1 MELSMTISIIAC
13 VIGILSFFYN
23 RKDKDEKSTEESS
36 YKMGQIETQLKFI
49 SQQIKDLSDKFCKY
63 DYEVDE
69 KIRKAI
75 VNHEKEFHKEKN

>member
-1 MELSMTISIIAC
+1 MELSMVIAIIGC

-36 YKMGQIETQLKFI
+36 YKMGQIETQLKYI
-49 SQQIKDLSDKFCKY
+49 SQQIKDLSDKFDRY

-75 VNHEKEFHKEKN
+75 ETHEKEYHKE

>member
-1 MELSMTISIIAC
+1 MELSMVIAIIGC

-36 YKMGQIETQLKFI
+36 YKMGQIETQLNYI
-49 SQQIKDLSDKFCKY
+49 SQQIKDLSDKFDKY

-75 VNHEKEFHKEKN
+75 ETHEKEYHKE

>member
-1 MELSMTISIIAC
+1 MELSMTIAIIGC

-36 YKMGQIETQLKFI
+36 YKMGQIETQLKYI
-49 SQQIKDLSDKFCKY
+49 SQQIKDLSDKFDKY

-69 KIRKAI
+69 KIKKAI
-75 VNHEKEFHKEKN
+75 ETHEKEFHKEK

>member
-1 MELSMTISIIAC
+1 MELSMTIAIIGC

-36 YKMGQIETQLKFI
+36 YKMGQIETQLKYI
-49 SQQIKDLSDKFCKY
+49 SQQITDLSNKFDKY

-69 KIRKAI
+69 KIKKAI
-75 VNHEKEFHKEKN
+75 ETHEKEFHKEK

>member
-1 MELSMTISIIAC
+1 MELSMVIAIIGC

-23 RKDKDEKSTEESS
+23 RKDKDEKNTEESS
-36 YKMGQIETQLKFI
+36 YKMGQIETQLNYI
-49 SQQIKDLSDKFCKY
+49 SQQIKDLSDKFDKY

-75 VNHEKEFHKEKN
+75 ETHEKEYHKE

>member
-1 MELSMTISIIAC
+1 MELSMVIAIIGC

-36 YKMGQIETQLKFI
+36 YKMGQIETQLKYI
-49 SQQIKDLSDKFCKY
+49 SQQIKDLSDKFDKY

-75 VNHEKEFHKEKN
+75 ETHEKEYHKE

>member
-1 MELSMTISIIAC
+1 MELSMVIAIIGC

-36 YKMGQIETQLKFI
+36 YKMGQIETQLKYI
-49 SQQIKDLSDKFCKY
+49 SQQIKDLSDKFDRY

-69 KIRKAI
+69 KIKKAI
-75 VNHEKEFHKEKN
+75 EAHEKEFHREN

>member
-1 MELSMTISIIAC
+1 MEITMVIAIIGC
-13 VIGILSFFYN
+13 IIGILSFFFN

-36 YKMGQIETQLKFI
+36 YKMGQIETQLKYI
-49 SQQIKDLSDKFCKY
+49 SQQIKELSDKFDKY

-75 VNHEKEFHKEKN
+75 EIHEREYHK